1 MLLFSCYFYDCLWE
15 NLLDSIPS
23 DVVPFVPVVQFM
35 LIIPDFHVKTICFM
49 LLLAFS
55 IITMVS
61 IIVIAIYCCF
71 FLYFRQNN
79 NNSINKRRKNFV
91 IVDSFLFTMVSIVV
105 IVIVI
110 YCCFFF
116 NFRQQPTTNK
126 DFHSAGQLYVPLA
139 GPFRAFKNFKCSQK
153 YTPIFL
159 VFYKFYIIYYVY
171 MYYIILYIHMAII
184 FFK

>member
-1 MLLFSCYFYDCLWE
+1 
-15 NLLDSIPS
+15 
-23 DVVPFVPVVQFM
+23 M

-61 IIVIAIYCCF
+61 IIVIVIYCCF

-79 NNSINKRRKNFV
+79 NNSNNKRRKNFV

-105 IVIVI
+105 IVI

-116 NFRQQPTTNK
+116 HFRQQPNTNK

-139 GPFRAFKNFKCSQK
+139 GPFQAFKNFKCSQK
-153 YTPIFL
+153 YTPIFFSIFGIVNTL
-159 VFYKFYIIYYVY
+159 TLHRKIVF
-171 MYYIILYIHMAII
+171 
-184 FFK
+184 FFLNWV